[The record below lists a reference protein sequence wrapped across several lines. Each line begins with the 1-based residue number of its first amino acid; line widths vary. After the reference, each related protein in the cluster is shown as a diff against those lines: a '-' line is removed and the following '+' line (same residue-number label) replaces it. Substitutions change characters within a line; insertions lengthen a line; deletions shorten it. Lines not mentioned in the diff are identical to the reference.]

1 MSPAGGRSDDGD
13 RRPDDGERPD
23 DATPPVPGDIPDRG
37 TPGDAPL
44 TEADVERM
52 LAALGAAAEVPE
64 PDAQAEP
71 ADTPPGGAQPGGAA
85 DEAAAPTPDQR
96 PGAIALV
103 LTPVASA
110 PALAGLCAM
119 SGIDV
124 DVVPSTSGAVAVL
137 EVAPKPVT
145 DEWDISELVGHGGGP
160 SLPPEAEEL
169 ATTLSRLARAGV
181 VLLTAELATDVG
193 IEAGLSGHIHA
204 RQYTGGEPE
213 GDMPAGLV
221 LANADQV
228 VEDLLLGRVR
238 PQDVKGHQRSGTL
251 PRWKAARMFAR
262 GLRRRKP

>member
-1 MSPAGGRSDDGD
+1 
-13 RRPDDGERPD
+13 
-23 DATPPVPGDIPDRG
+23 
-37 TPGDAPL
+37 
-44 TEADVERM
+44 
-52 LAALGAAAEVPE
+52 VPE
-64 PDAQAEP
+64 PGGTQPGGTEP
-71 ADTPPGGAQPGGAA
+71 GTTEPGGAP
-85 DEAAAPTPDQR
+85 AAAPAADQR

-193 IEAGLSGHIHA
+193 IESGLSGQIHA
-204 RQYTGGEPE
+204 RQYTGGDPE
-213 GDMPAGLV
+213 GDVPAGLV